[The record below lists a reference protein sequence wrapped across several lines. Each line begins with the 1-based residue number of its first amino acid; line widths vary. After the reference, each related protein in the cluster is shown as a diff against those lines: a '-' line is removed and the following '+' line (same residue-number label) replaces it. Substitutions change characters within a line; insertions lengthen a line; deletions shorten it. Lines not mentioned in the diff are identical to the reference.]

1 MKPTNLNTKLLL
13 LHKQTLP
20 SPLLSHHRLCLLFF
34 LIFFTLLF
42 TITLFTTTI
51 FFSTT
56 PTTTPPT
63 TTSPLSPSV
72 TKALLHYASITN
84 ITTTTTTT
92 TTKPMSHDELHAIT
106 TILLKT
112 QNPNFLIFGLT
123 HESLLWHA
131 LNHNGRTVFI
141 DENEYLISNFESS
154 NAGFEAYDVQFTTK
168 VSDYPNLLS
177 HAKARSREE
186 CKPVQNLLFSE
197 CKLGIN
203 DLPNHIYQVPW
214 DVILVDGP
222 RGYFPAAPG
231 RMSAIFTAAVLAKSK
246 KTGTGGKTMTHV
258 FVHDFGREVERVF
271 SNEFLCEEN
280 LVQKVDLLGHFV
292 IESESDDNGKSS
304 VFCRNSSSLLSS
316 SKEPVWDFRQSV
328 K

>member
-20 SPLLSHHRLCLLFF
+20 PPLPSHHRLCLLFF

-42 TITLFTTTI
+42 TTTLFTTTF

-63 TTSPLSPSV
+63 TTTTSPLPPSI
-72 TKALLHYASITN
+72 TKALLHYASSIPN
-84 ITTTTTTT
+84 ITTTTTS
-92 TTKPMSHDELHAIT
+92 KPMSHNELNTIT
-106 TILLKT
+106 TTLLKT

-141 DENEYLISNFESS
+141 DENEYLISNFENS
-154 NAGFEAYDVQFTTK
+154 NAGVEAYDVQFFTK

-197 CKLGIN
+197 CNLAIN
-203 DLPNHIYQVPW
+203 DLPNHIYQIPW

-231 RMSAIFTAAVLAKSK
+231 RMSTIFTAAVLAKSK

-292 IESESDDNGKSS
+292 IESESEDNGKSS
-304 VFCRNSSSLLSS
+304 DFCRNSISPLSS
-316 SKEPVWDFRQSV
+316 SKEPV
-328 K
+328 